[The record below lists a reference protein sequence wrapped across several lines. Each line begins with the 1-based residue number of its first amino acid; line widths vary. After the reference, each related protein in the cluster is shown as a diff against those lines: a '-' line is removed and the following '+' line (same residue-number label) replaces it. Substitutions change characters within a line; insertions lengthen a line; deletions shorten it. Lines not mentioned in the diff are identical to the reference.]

1 MRQVT
6 RKGLITVVAASG
18 ALALSGGAAFA
29 DAEAEGAATG
39 SPGVLS
45 GNNVQVPVH
54 VPVNACGNTVNVAG
68 ALNPAI
74 GNTCV
79 NDSGGHGP
87 DGGHGGGGDHD
98 GGHHDGGSGDGGHH
112 DGGNGDGGHHD
123 GGQPDN
129 GHGGGHDGGHHDGG
143 HPGGG
148 HHGGGGA
155 VAEGE
160 AVGSP
165 GVGSGNH
172 VQAPVDVPVNACG
185 NSVNVIGLLNPAIGN
200 ECVNDSGPGQHPEH
214 PEHPEQPEEPEEPQ
228 GPESPEKPDGEQ
240 PSAETPGDETA
251 PQGGERPQLAQ
262 TGGPSAITTV
272 IPAGGA
278 MLLGGYVL
286 YRRARVGQN

>member
-87 DGGHGGGGDHD
+87 DGG
-98 GGHHDGGSGDGGHH
+98 
-112 DGGNGDGGHHD
+112 
-123 GGQPDN
+123 
-129 GHGGGHDGGHHDGG
+129 GHDGGHHDGG
-143 HPGGG
+143 HQDGGNGDGGNGDGGHQDGGNGDGGHQDGGNGDGGHHGGG

-214 PEHPEQPEEPEEPQ
+214 PHPEQPEEPEEPQ
-228 GPESPEKPDGEQ
+228 GPKSPEKPDSEQ